1 MQKER
6 INIAIIDHHQLFREG
21 MRLILE
27 SQDSFNIVVNSNDNS
42 LIETLENN
50 PIDILLIDIHIFRKS
65 KDIMKDKIT
74 DSCPEMKIIVL
85 ANKAEKNYVT
95 ELIQSGINGY
105 LLKEM
110 PPSVFVDAIKD
121 VYEGRYYICSSLAH
135 ELIIDYRK
143 LAGIDLAVDEKSS
156 GFKKPDFLT
165 NREFEVLK
173 LIANGESN
181 SQISH
186 HLKISDKTVKNHVN
200 SLFKKM
206 DVNSR
211 TQAAVHAIRSGLVE
225 APKG

>member
-1 MQKER
+1 NLFHLSFSSFSEIDRGLNQMQKER

-74 DSCPEMKIIVL
+74 DSCSEMKIIVL
-85 ANKAEKNYVT
+85 ANKTEKNYVT

-121 VYEGRYYICSSLAH
+121 VYEGRYYICSSL
-135 ELIIDYRK
+135 
-143 LAGIDLAVDEKSS
+143 
-156 GFKKPDFLT
+156 
-165 NREFEVLK
+165 
-173 LIANGESN
+173 
-181 SQISH
+181 
-186 HLKISDKTVKNHVN
+186 
-200 SLFKKM
+200 
-206 DVNSR
+206 
-211 TQAAVHAIRSGLVE
+211 RSEERRVGKE
-225 APKG
+225 G